1 MCGKFVTDQLLNGKN
16 PELIFRSTR
25 DGQTGNAYHSKCDE
39 KENLLTIIKATSG
52 RIFGGSQSMLMKK
65 GGDKW
70 ISDPSAYIFSVSDSK
85 KFALKNENGKHAFY
99 NHKDLGPRFGGGA
112 DIGLAKDFT
121 SQYN

>member
-1 MCGKFVTDQLLNGKN
+1 VKDQLLNGKN

-25 DGQTGNAYHSKCDE
+25 DGQTGKAYHSKCDG

-65 GGDKW
+65 GVNEP

-85 KFALKNENGKHAFY
+85 KFALKNENASK
-99 NHKDLGPRFGGGA
+99 
-112 DIGLAKDFT
+112 
-121 SQYN
+121 